1 MATIRVS
8 SLPEIQ
14 VDRITDDDYYI
25 VNDGDITTS
34 KLSFKQMVL
43 GIAQK
48 DIEFSG
54 TIKFSG
60 DVEFEA
66 NATGPFPNNDDVYTT
81 DEIDVKVKILEEK
94 DRTQDVLLG
103 NLTSL
108 SGEVPGSVVHTAF
121 PKEIIIGTPTTRGAL
136 VDLEQNVF
144 DNIERIVALELSKDS
159 NNQEISEIAT
169 GLSDLEDVVNGLIN
183 STSTDIIDLQERVGN
198 AESTITNHEVRIGV
212 NEAAVDELSKRE
224 FFFRALGYDVAYTN
238 TATAAAGG
246 VLIGDVYVQSLKSD
260 LSDGVLKTR
269 MS

>member
-81 DEIDVKVKILEEK
+81 DEIDVKIKTLEEK

-103 NLTSL
+103 NLTTL
-108 SGEVPGSVVHTAF
+108 SGEVPGSEVHTAF
-121 PKEIIIGTPTTRGAL
+121 PKGIIIETPTTRGAL
-136 VDLEQNVF
+136 IDLEQNIF
-144 DNIERIVALELSKDS
+144 ENIARIESLELSKDD
-159 NNQEISEIAT
+159 NNQDIVDINSQ
-169 GLSDLEDVVNGLIN
+169 LSDLEVVVVGVETNVSNLQARVSGAE
-183 STSTDIIDLQERVGN
+183 TTIIDHEQRILANETAVG
-198 AESTITNHEVRIGV
+198 
-212 NEAAVDELSKRE
+212 ELSKRE
-224 FFFRALGYDVAYTN
+224 FFFESLGFTVAYRN
-238 TATAAAGG
+238 SATAAAGG
-246 VLIGDVYVQSLKSD
+246 VAVGDVYVQSPTARLT
-260 LSDGVLKTR
+260 DGVLKTR